1 MLTLF
6 FSRASAN
13 LELNVV
19 HFKTYGKN
27 FIKSQRMS
35 PDSFI
40 QMAMQYAFYKYVTQ
54 PLQLFLFF
62 ACIFIEFQI
71 YKHRKILSVC
81 RLHGEPGAHYETAQV
96 R

>member
-1 MLTLF
+1 MIQNLIHQNIFIIFFKKVNLF
-6 FSRASAN
+6 FSRATSN

-40 QMAMQYAFYKYVTQ
+40 QMAMQYAFYK
-54 PLQLFLFF
+54 
-62 ACIFIEFQI
+62 
-71 YKHRKILSVC
+71 
-81 RLHGEPGAHYETAQV
+81 
-96 R
+96 